1 MLFISLTTLTV
12 YSIKMVHEI
21 YWRSSSITC
30 EEEKRNWILRI
41 FTSNDK
47 NPLNFCII
55 STLQFFW
62 ESQWTR
68 RNPISLKTIW
78 HIPNIENSQFKLKKC
93 QVFPNPLLFF
103 ISFFRQYLT
112 KILRPII
119 LTPPPP
125 IINVVCKYLRQ
136 FLGTSFGVATLP
148 TCCNIK

>member
-47 NPLNFCII
+47 NLLNFCII

-68 RNPISLKTIW
+68 RNPVSLKTIW
-78 HIPNIENSQFKLKKC
+78 HIPNVKNSPFKLKKC
-93 QVFPNPLLFF
+93 QVFPNLLLFF

-119 LTPPPP
+119 LPPH
-125 IINVVCKYLRQ
+125 YQ
-136 FLGTSFGVATLP
+136 
-148 TCCNIK
+148 CCLQVSETVSWHELWSCYSSNMLQH